1 MRKSPTAAH
10 LVLAPVLRE
19 GVTNI
24 LRHSTA
30 TCCTV
35 EAAAC
40 DSVLR
45 LAVGNDGVTGQTAAP
60 GRANGP
66 DAVGGRGLANLT
78 ARLAAA
84 GGHLA
89 TWQADGRFELV
100 AEIPLPVTA
109 DVALRPGPGAST

>member
-45 LAVGNDGVTGQTAAP
+45 LAVGNDGVTEQPTAAA
-60 GRANGP
+60 GASGP
-66 DAVGGRGLANLT
+66 TTGGSGLANLT
-78 ARLAAA
+78 ARVQAA
-84 GGHLA
+84 GGRLA